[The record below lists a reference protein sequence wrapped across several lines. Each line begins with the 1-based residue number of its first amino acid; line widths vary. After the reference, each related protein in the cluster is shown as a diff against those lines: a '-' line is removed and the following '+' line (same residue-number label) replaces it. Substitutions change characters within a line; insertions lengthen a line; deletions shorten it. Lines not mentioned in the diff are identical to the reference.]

1 MEKDNNSMKSQDE
14 KKLKLENLR
23 KRKDELEI
31 EDEISGD
38 YGFQTPGEELFINP
52 GICIRRDFLKAL
64 NRDII
69 FLEKELALK
78 FKETQSSSVI
88 KQNTIETQHN
98 TSETQNVVIDTFNST
113 VQPKQK
119 ASEIKLKKYINWADD
134 DELDYAELARTLK
147 GEKTPEKTPEKEI
160 DEKSNS
166 PRKMKQK
173 PMSSLESP
181 KIPSKSEIKQNVSK
195 TQIEDADENSSY
207 EEETQSVDEVEES
220 NDMFFDELYPEEYE
234 VNGERLV
241 QLVKIGG
248 ESKLIETVPTEA
260 DDYEE
265 NDENEQVNDTNEI
278 EIEANCINIL
288 RNKYLR
294 LKINNT
300 IFQIDSDQGL
310 YMFKTKNRDLEL
322 QEKHKRIE
330 GIEYDEN
337 FDKIEDIVNCD
348 IVSPEL
354 GVIVCGSVREFEI
367 PTTYTA
373 LVKSKSSKKN
383 RLPDRVEYYSPKIK
397 YEKKMIERKNV
408 TYPILQDVS
417 EYTES
422 SKIQN
427 LLLEE
432 SFPKLYTSLNR
443 GTLIRVFLYKGEV
456 YYATRR
462 KINFKTSKFGKNY
475 YTDVWK
481 ELGGPIPEELFGE
494 DYENKLYSPYV
505 YFFLII
511 SKKLFY
517 PYILNYTEKIS
528 FIGVLKCWELKDLKA
543 DIDFSKI
550 QTKTVFDYKKWVAQ
564 NSGVELLYNPEDK
577 NSDFEEINNRLFYGN
592 EKNKHEREKIFG
604 LVTQNNPS
612 ATTEEEKEDFDPR
625 LFCGE
630 PVLVQ
635 FLNQNKGIDSLYDLN
650 NIKYVV
656 KLNPNSWRE
665 SIRGFSVY
673 PTHSIFV
680 ILKSIKSMSTDEYV
694 RKFPLLKINSNA
706 KMSIDSPYYSK
717 FLKGKS
723 TILNENKLEN
733 AKNALFLCFS
743 VIDRTMKQNIFDLY
757 EKSFTKMPIWIS
769 RVINS
774 NKEIEFRNE
783 FIVEKFNSYITN
795 IKRIF
800 ESKYPN
806 KTKKKGESYKND
818 PDLIDIIS
826 ASFNKIE
833 PERYY
838 QFYKIY
844 SFYLKFDIAID

>member
-1 MEKDNNSMKSQDE
+1 MENYNNFMKSQNE
-14 KKLKLENLR
+14 KKLKLEKLR
-23 KRKDELEI
+23 KKKDDLEI
-31 EDEISGD
+31 EDEILGD
-38 YGFQTPGEELFINP
+38 YGFQTPGDELSIHP
-52 GICIRRDFLKAL
+52 GIFIRRDFLKSV
-64 NRDII
+64 NKEINS
-69 FLEKELALK
+69 LENELELK
-78 FKETQSSSVI
+78 YKETQFNNVI
-88 KQNTIETQHN
+88 KQNTIEIQPN
-98 TSETQNVVIDTFNST
+98 ANETQNVVINTFNSNL
-113 VQPKQK
+113 QSKQK
-119 ASEIKLKKYINWADD
+119 VNEIKLKKYINWADD
-134 DELDYAELARTLK
+134 EELDYADLARKVK

-166 PRKMKQK
+166 PRKMKQT

-181 KIPSKSEIKQNVSK
+181 SISSKSEIKQNIIK
-195 TQIEDADENSSY
+195 TQTEDADENSSY

-234 VNGERLV
+234 INAERLV

-265 NDENEQVNDTNEI
+265 NDENEQVTNNDEI
-278 EIEANCINIL
+278 KIEANCINIL

-300 IFQIDSDQGL
+300 IFQIDSDDEL

-348 IVSPEL
+348 IVSDKL

-373 LVKSKSSKKN
+373 LIKSKGSKKN

-397 YEKKMIERKNV
+397 YEKKMAEHKNV
-408 TYPILQDVS
+408 TYPILKDVS

-443 GTLIRVFLYKGEV
+443 GTLIRVFLYNGEV

-475 YTDVWK
+475 YIDVWK
-481 ELGGPIPEELFGE
+481 ELGGPTPEELFGE

-517 PYILNYTEKIS
+517 PYIVNYSEKIS

-550 QTKTVFDYKKWVAQ
+550 QTKTVFDYKKWVTQ

-577 NSDFEEINNRLFYGN
+577 NSNFEEINNRLFYGN
-592 EKNKHEREKIFG
+592 EKSKHEREKIFEF
-604 LVTQNNPS
+604 VTQNNPS
-612 ATTEEEKEDFDPR
+612 ATTQEEKEDFDPR

-635 FLNQNKGIDSLYDLN
+635 FLNQNKGLDSLYDLN
-650 NIKYVV
+650 NIKYVI
-656 KLNPNSWRE
+656 KLNPNSWRD

-680 ILKSIKSMSTDEYV
+680 VLKSIKSMSINEYV
-694 RKFPLLKINSNA
+694 RKFPLLKINSGA
-706 KMSIDSPYYSK
+706 KMSIESPYYSK
-717 FLKGKS
+717 FSKGKS

-733 AKNALFLCFS
+733 AKHALFLCFS
-743 VIDRTMKQNIFDLY
+743 VVDRTMKDNIFDLY
-757 EKSFTKMPIWIS
+757 EKSFIKMPIWIS
-769 RVINS
+769 RIINS
-774 NKEIEFRNE
+774 NKEIQFRNE
-783 FIVEKFNSYITN
+783 FIVKKFNSYITN

-800 ESKYPN
+800 QSKYPN
-806 KTKKKGESYKND
+806 KTKKKRESYKND
-818 PDLIDIIS
+818 PDLIEIIS